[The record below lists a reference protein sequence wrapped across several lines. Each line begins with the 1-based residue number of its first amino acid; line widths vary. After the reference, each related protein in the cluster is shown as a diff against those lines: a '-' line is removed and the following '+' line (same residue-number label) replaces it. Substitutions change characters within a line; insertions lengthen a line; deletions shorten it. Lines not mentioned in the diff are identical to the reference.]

1 MKEKTKSTIKKASA
15 GTVAALGAAAILA
28 VSPISTGIDTPPAE
42 ENSAAY
48 ETSEVIETAE
58 NEKTDQNEDIEKEK
72 IEKETEKSNETEAEK
87 SDEPQTEADG
97 HLTAEKDLS
106 AYATEIGYSIVN
118 DEYSAALSIDVP
130 SEFSVDIAEL
140 YFNDCLVDTALLP
153 KKSAFTSIPFVFD
166 DLGKLKI
173 SFYRLG
179 ENIGAAVFKDGKLY
193 TDLKGE

>member
-58 NEKTDQNEDIEKEK
+58 NEKPDQNEDIEKETEK
-72 IEKETEKSNETEAEK
+72 STEKETETEAEK

>member
-48 ETSEVIETAE
+48 ETSEAIKTAE
-58 NEKTDQNEDIEKEK
+58 NEKTDENEEIEKEK
-72 IEKETEKSNETEAEK
+72 TEKSNETETEK

-118 DEYSAALSIDVP
+118 EEYSAALSIDVP

>member
-48 ETSEVIETAE
+48 ETSEAIETAE
-58 NEKTDQNEDIEKEK
+58 NEKTDENEDIEKEK
-72 IEKETEKSNETEAEK
+72 TEKSTETETEK

>member
-28 VSPISTGIDTPPAE
+28 VSPISTGIDTPTTE
-42 ENSAAY
+42 ENPTSY
-48 ETSEVIETAE
+48 ETADVIEKDVPETD
-58 NEKTDQNEDIEKEK
+58 EKEDIEKEK
-72 IEKETEKSNETEAEK
+72 TDEKEAESEK

-97 HLTAEKDLS
+97 HLTADEDLS
-106 AYATEIGYSIVN
+106 AYTVEIGYSIVN
-118 DEYSAALSIDVP
+118 DDYSAALNIDVP

-153 KKSAFTSIPFVFD
+153 QKSAFTSIPFVFD
-166 DLGKLKI
+166 DLGKLKLV
-173 SFYRLG
+173 FYRLG